1 MIMIY
6 AKLAKI
12 LSKNTMITVSALL
25 TPQSLAS
32 SFTLPLEIWMA
43 AGQVQQGLTR
53 SSELQVRTCTVGF
66 DTQPITLSGGITITP
81 DYCLETAP
89 KSDIW
94 ILPAQW
100 RNPLKLKQLSQR
112 LDPLIRRAL
121 TDQSVVCSVGTASF
135 LLADMGLLNGRP
147 ATTHWAYL
155 DLFQANYPN
164 VHLKRGHLI
173 TQSQNLFCVGSVNS
187 IADLMVHL
195 IEQKLGIRVAQAV
208 EQQFSPEIRR
218 KFEAAAYQ
226 DQSGTAHHDE
236 LILEAQI
243 WLDARSHQDITVNQ
257 LAADLRI
264 SVRNLNRRFKLATG
278 TTPAGYHKRRRLE
291 EAKSLLKNSNAPLGD
306 LSWRLGFSDP
316 AQFSRWFK
324 GMCHLTPSRY
334 RQASRGKLFTHTL

>member
-1 MIMIY
+1 
-6 AKLAKI
+6 
-12 LSKNTMITVSALL
+12 MITVSALV
-25 TPQSLAS
+25 TAQSLAS
-32 SFTLPLEIWMA
+32 SLTLPLEIWMA

-53 SSELQVRTCTVGF
+53 SSKIQVQTHTVGL
-66 DTQPITLSGGITITP
+66 DTQPITLNSGITITP
-81 DYCLETAP
+81 DYCVNTAP
-89 KSDIW
+89 KADVW

-100 RNPLKLKQLSQR
+100 RNPLKLKQFSQA
-112 LDPLIRRAL
+112 LAPLIKSAL
-121 TDQSVVCSVGTASF
+121 ADQSLVCSVGTASF
-135 LLADMGLLNGRP
+135 ILADMGLLNAKP

-155 DLFQANYPN
+155 DLFQNHYPE
-164 VHLKRGHLI
+164 VHLKRRHLI
-173 TQSQNLFCVGSVNS
+173 TQSHNLYCVGSVNS

-195 IEQKLGIRVAQAV
+195 IEKKMGIRVAQAV

-243 WLDARSHQDITVNQ
+243 WLDARSCEDITITK
-257 LAADLRI
+257 LATDMEI
-264 SVRNLNRRFKLATG
+264 SVRNLNRRFKMATG
-278 TTPAGYHKRRRLE
+278 TTPADYHKRRRLE